1 MVWLNTLPFL
11 ADSISILHFFS
22 EFLPYVLCKHQHDN
36 SPSAVTLIS
45 YRVGDR
51 AIALC
56 RTPKLTLYVFS
67 LPKCDLQVCP
77 ITPPHIKN
85 APFFKSHPFSPCSVV
100 SAPQVVLPLFREPGL
115 AEIDSSELDQR
126 YLVTLTTKPTNINS
140 KRFVNHP
147 KSFGKN
153 HLSPNVQC
161 TS

>member
-1 MVWLNTLPFL
+1 MPAILPSYNLLTFTLTL
-11 ADSISILHFFS
+11 YIS
-22 EFLPYVLCKHQHDN
+22 YVLCKHQHDN
-36 SPSAVTLIS
+36 SPSKMNAVTLIS

-77 ITPPHIKN
+77 ITPPQIKN

-153 HLSPNVQC
+153 HLSPNVQS

>member
-1 MVWLNTLPFL
+1 MPAILPSYNLLTFTLTL
-11 ADSISILHFFS
+11 YIS
-22 EFLPYVLCKHQHDN
+22 YVLCKHQHDN
-36 SPSAVTLIS
+36 SPSKMNAVTLIS

-77 ITPPHIKN
+77 ITPPLISRTPH
-85 APFFKSHPFSPCSVV
+85 FSSLILFLLAQWSVL
-100 SAPQVVLPLFREPGL
+100 PQVVLPLFREPGL